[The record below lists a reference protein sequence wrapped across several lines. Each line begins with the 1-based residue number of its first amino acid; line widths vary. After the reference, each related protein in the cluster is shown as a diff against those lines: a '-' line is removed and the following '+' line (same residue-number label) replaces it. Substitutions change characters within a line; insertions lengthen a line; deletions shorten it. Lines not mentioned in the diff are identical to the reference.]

1 MLILLY
7 VAITYPLNMAFPETE
22 IISDQVNFILGSII
36 SFLFFIDIILTFFT
50 SMTDEEDPNLE
61 ITDLKKI
68 AIDYVKHWFFID
80 VVSTFP
86 IDMFFESNGST

>member
-1 MLILLY
+1 
-7 VAITYPLNMAFPETE
+7 
-22 IISDQVNFILGSII
+22 
-36 SFLFFIDIILTFFT
+36 
-50 SMTDEEDPNLE
+50 MTDEEDPNLE

>member
-7 VAITYPLNMAFPETE
+7 VAITTPLNMAFPETE

-36 SFLFFIDIILTFFT
+36 DLANDKNEFRYFI
-50 SMTDEEDPNLE
+50 PE

-80 VVSTFP
+80 VFSTFP